1 MENKTE
7 KVYKTS
13 EYERARRKRWR
24 DNNIEKARQ
33 IVREWLKNHPETHN
47 ASNKRY
53 SQSHPDK
60 IREIQKRYR
69 ERQKCIK
76 AGFKELS
83 LIDISIF

>member
-24 DNNIEKARQ
+24 DNNIEKSRKL
-33 IVREWLKNHPETHN
+33 VREWLKNHPETHN

-53 SQSHPDK
+53 NQSHPDK
-60 IREIQKRYR
+60 IREIQKRYN
-69 ERQKCIK
+69 ERQKRIRI
-76 AGFKELS
+76 GFKELAK
-83 LIDISIF
+83 IDITIF